1 MSSNVIMALTAL
13 EDLRDAEML
22 LRKYGIPLRSPD
34 IAVLRE
40 SLCSEE
46 IEILES
52 NMLSLSKSSGN
63 ASKQRE
69 RRSSNHTSRHGA
81 LLGSAPLHRGNH
93 FWEIQVDTLARGV
106 GHIMIGVAN
115 APQVQGLEIGHVESD
130 FSSID
135 LESPGRNGA
144 TLHCFTSQ
152 RTACRVGR
160 DINGGSTGTSER
172 VFGT

>member
-1 MSSNVIMALTAL
+1 
-13 EDLRDAEML
+13 
-22 LRKYGIPLRSPD
+22 
-34 IAVLRE
+34 
-40 SLCSEE
+40 
-46 IEILES
+46 
-52 NMLSLSKSSGN
+52 
-63 ASKQRE
+63 
-69 RRSSNHTSRHGA
+69 
-81 LLGSAPLHRGNH
+81 
-93 FWEIQVDTLARGV
+93 
-106 GHIMIGVAN
+106 MIGVAN

-172 VFGT
+172 VFGRYSSCVRARSARIFNHITRISD